1 MPQTTYRSTYYTI
14 SEMKALITDI
24 LICMAGCALIHS
36 CSAIVRMDIR
46 ELREQ
51 NAGVSIFL
59 PSQTKKEDDTY
70 KYISSK
76 PDTDTLT
83 MTGNDG
89 KKYYLMRG
97 TMDSSGTANL
107 SEPLNE
113 VVITARFK
121 NIAERN
127 GSVRMAFNIH
137 VPSTILN
144 PQWQVRLTP
153 KAVMSG
159 DTISLDALLLTGI
172 EYKERQMRGY
182 ELYNRFLAGIITD
195 SSLLIHTALLETF
208 IQRNIPGI
216 AALRNDTALVDTD
229 SIRGLY
235 GISLEEAR
243 EHFMRT
249 LAIQRNNIK
258 KNQIDEKYRR
268 FVKDP
273 VITFGFRLDTL
284 IGNNTEDFSYTY
296 HQTLG
301 TRPGLRQI
309 DVCLTGG
316 IYYQGEMLYSIP
328 PSEPVTFYVSSFAT
342 MTEDIQRYVTKI
354 IERRVE
360 LNTRAAINF
369 KAGRSDID
377 TGYMDNHDEL
387 QYIQSI
393 ISGLISSGEYLADS
407 LIITASCSPEGSFGL
422 NSRLARKRAASIAGF
437 LDGEDFRL
445 IERYIPENWERLYGL
460 IRNDRTINDASGI
473 LEICGEISQDKREH
487 LLSTHPEYSYIKEHL
502 YPVLREVEFRFCLHR
517 KNMVKDTIHTTE
529 PDTVYSAGVQAIK
542 DRDYS
547 KAVRLLGSYRDINSA
562 LAFLAMDYNA
572 SAMNILE
579 YLPVS
584 AKRDYLMAIANSRI
598 GNEKKAVEYF
608 ISAVDQDRSLRFRG
622 NLDPEIS
629 RLIDKY
635 DIATENL

>member
-1 MPQTTYRSTYYTI
+1 MKEKTI
-14 SEMKALITDI
+14 YILCCLTGIT
-24 LICMAGCALIHS
+24 LLSS
-36 CSAIVRMDIR
+36 CSTVVRMNIND
-46 ELREQ
+46 LRKQ
-51 NAGVSIFL
+51 NAGVSLFL
-59 PSQTKKEDDTY
+59 PTQTPRESDTY
-70 KYISSK
+70 KYIVSK

-89 KKYYLMRG
+89 RKYYLMRG
-97 TMDSSGTANL
+97 TMDSTGTANL

-113 VVITARFK
+113 VVITAKFK

-127 GSVRMAFNIH
+127 GSVRMAFDIH
-137 VPSTILN
+137 VPSTMLN

-153 KAVMSG
+153 KAVLYE
-159 DTISLDALLLTGI
+159 DTVSLEVLLLTGKQ
-172 EYKERQMRGY
+172 YKERQMRGY

-195 SSLLIHTALLETF
+195 TSLLMHTGLLETF
-208 IQRNIPGI
+208 IQRNIPRI

-243 EHFMRT
+243 EHFMKT

-258 KNQIDEKYRR
+258 KSQTDEKYRR

-273 VITFGFRLDTL
+273 VITYGFRLDTL
-284 IGNNTEDFSYTY
+284 IGDNTEDFRYTY
-296 HQTLG
+296 HQALG

-316 IYYQGEMLYSIP
+316 IYYQGEKLYSIP

-342 MTEDIQRYVTKI
+342 MTEDIQRYVTKV

-369 KAGRSDID
+369 MAGRSDID
-377 TGYMDNHDEL
+377 TGYMDNHAEL

-393 ISGLISSGEYLADS
+393 ISGLLSSGEYLADS
-407 LIITASCSPEGSFGL
+407 LIITASCSPEGSYKF
-422 NSRLARKRAASIAGF
+422 NSQLARKRAESIAGF
-437 LDGEDFRL
+437 IDGKDFRL
-445 IERYIPENWERLYGL
+445 IERHIPENWERLYDL
-460 IRNDRTINDASGI
+460 IRKDSTVNDLTGI
-473 LEICGEISQDKREH
+473 LDICAETSHDKREH
-487 LLSTHPEYSYIKEHL
+487 LLSAHPEYPYIKEHL
-502 YPVLREVEFRFCLHR
+502 YPVLREVEFQFCLHR
-517 KNMVKDTIHTTE
+517 KDMVKDTIHTTE

-579 YLPVS
+579 DLPVS
-584 AKRDYLMAIANSRI
+584 GKRDYLLAVAHSRN

-608 ISAVDQDRSLRFRG
+608 LSAVNQERSLRFRG

-629 RLIDKY
+629 RLIGKY
-635 DIATENL
+635 DICAENL

>member
-1 MPQTTYRSTYYTI
+1 MKEKTI
-14 SEMKALITDI
+14 YILCCLTGIT
-24 LICMAGCALIHS
+24 LLSS
-36 CSAIVRMDIR
+36 CSTVVRMNIND
-46 ELREQ
+46 LRKQ
-51 NAGVSIFL
+51 NAGVSLFL
-59 PSQTKKEDDTY
+59 PTQTPRESDTY
-70 KYISSK
+70 KYIVSK

-89 KKYYLMRG
+89 RKYYLMRG
-97 TMDSSGTANL
+97 TMDSTGTANL

-113 VVITARFK
+113 VVITAKFK

-127 GSVRMAFNIH
+127 GSVRMAFDIH
-137 VPSTILN
+137 VPSTMLN

-153 KAVMSG
+153 KAVLYE
-159 DTISLDALLLTGI
+159 DTVSLEVLLLTGKQ
-172 EYKERQMRGY
+172 YKERQMRGY

-195 SSLLIHTALLETF
+195 TSLLMHTGLLETF
-208 IQRNIPGI
+208 IQRNIPRI

-243 EHFMRT
+243 EHFMKT

-258 KNQIDEKYRR
+258 KSQTDEKYRR

-273 VITFGFRLDTL
+273 VITYGFRLDTL
-284 IGNNTEDFSYTY
+284 IGDNTEDFRYTY
-296 HQTLG
+296 HQALG

-316 IYYQGEMLYSIP
+316 IYYQGEKLYSIP

-342 MTEDIQRYVTKI
+342 MTEDIQRYVTKV

-369 KAGRSDID
+369 MAGKSDID
-377 TGYMDNHDEL
+377 TGYMDNHAEL
-387 QYIQSI
+387 QYIQST
-393 ISGLISSGEYLADS
+393 ISGLLSSGEYLADS
-407 LIITASCSPEGSFGL
+407 LIITASCSPEGSYRF
-422 NSRLARKRAASIAGF
+422 NSQLARKRAESIAGF
-437 LDGEDFRL
+437 IDGKDFRL
-445 IERYIPENWERLYGL
+445 IERHIPENWERLYDL
-460 IRNDRTINDASGI
+460 IRKDSTVNDLTGI
-473 LEICGEISQDKREH
+473 LDICAETSHDKREH
-487 LLSTHPEYSYIKEHL
+487 LLSAHPEYPYIKEHL
-502 YPVLREVEFRFCLHR
+502 YPVLREVEFQFCLHR
-517 KNMVKDTIHTTE
+517 KDMVKDTIHTTE

-579 YLPVS
+579 DLPVS
-584 AKRDYLMAIANSRI
+584 GKRDYLLAVAHSRN

-608 ISAVDQDRSLRFRG
+608 LSAVNQERSLRFRG

>member
-1 MPQTTYRSTYYTI
+1 MKEKTI
-14 SEMKALITDI
+14 YILCCLTGIT
-24 LICMAGCALIHS
+24 LLSS
-36 CSAIVRMDIR
+36 CSTVVRMNIND
-46 ELREQ
+46 LRKQ
-51 NAGVSIFL
+51 NAGVSLFL
-59 PSQTKKEDDTY
+59 PKQTPRESDTY
-70 KYISSK
+70 KYIVSK

-89 KKYYLMRG
+89 RKYYLMRG
-97 TMDSSGTANL
+97 TMDSTGTANL

-113 VVITARFK
+113 VVITAKFK

-127 GSVRMAFNIH
+127 GSVRMAFDIH
-137 VPSTILN
+137 VPSTMLN

-153 KAVMSG
+153 KAVLYE
-159 DTISLDALLLTGI
+159 DTVSLEVLLLTGKQ
-172 EYKERQMRGY
+172 YKERQMRGY

-195 SSLLIHTALLETF
+195 TSLLMHTGLLETF
-208 IQRNIPGI
+208 IQRNIPRI

-243 EHFMRT
+243 EHFMKT

-258 KNQIDEKYRR
+258 KSQTDEKYRR

-273 VITFGFRLDTL
+273 VITYGFRLDTL
-284 IGNNTEDFSYTY
+284 IGDNTEDFRYTY
-296 HQTLG
+296 HQALG

-316 IYYQGEMLYSIP
+316 IYYQGEKLYSIP

-342 MTEDIQRYVTKI
+342 MTEDIQRYVTKV

-369 KAGRSDID
+369 MAGRSDID
-377 TGYMDNHDEL
+377 TGYMDNHAEL
-387 QYIQSI
+387 QYIQST
-393 ISGLISSGEYLADS
+393 ISGLLSSGEYLADS
-407 LIITASCSPEGSFGL
+407 LIITASCSPEGSYRF
-422 NSRLARKRAASIAGF
+422 NSQLARKRAESIAGF
-437 LDGEDFRL
+437 IDGKDFRL
-445 IERYIPENWERLYGL
+445 IERHIPENWERLYDL
-460 IRNDRTINDASGI
+460 IRKDSTVNDLTGI
-473 LEICGEISQDKREH
+473 LDICAETSHDKREH
-487 LLSTHPEYSYIKEHL
+487 LLSAHPEYPYIKEHL
-502 YPVLREVEFRFCLHR
+502 YPVLREVEFQFCLHR
-517 KNMVKDTIHTTE
+517 KDMVKDTIHTTE

-579 YLPVS
+579 DLPVS
-584 AKRDYLMAIANSRI
+584 GKRDYLLAVAHSRN

-608 ISAVDQDRSLRFRG
+608 LSAVNQERSLRFRG

-629 RLIDKY
+629 RLIGKY
-635 DIATENL
+635 DICAENL

>member
-1 MPQTTYRSTYYTI
+1 MKEKTI
-14 SEMKALITDI
+14 YILCCLTGIT
-24 LICMAGCALIHS
+24 LLSS
-36 CSAIVRMDIR
+36 CSTVVRMNIND
-46 ELREQ
+46 LRKQ
-51 NAGVSIFL
+51 NAGVSLFL
-59 PSQTKKEDDTY
+59 PTQTPRESDTY
-70 KYISSK
+70 KYIVSK

-89 KKYYLMRG
+89 RKYYLMRG
-97 TMDSSGTANL
+97 TMDSTGTANL

-113 VVITARFK
+113 VVITAKFK

-127 GSVRMAFNIH
+127 GSVRMAFDIH
-137 VPSTILN
+137 VPSTMLN

-153 KAVMSG
+153 KAVLSE
-159 DTISLDALLLTGI
+159 DTVSLEVLLLTGKQ
-172 EYKERQMRGY
+172 YKERQMRGY

-195 SSLLIHTALLETF
+195 TSLLMHTGLLETF
-208 IQRNIPGI
+208 IQRNIPRI

-243 EHFMRT
+243 EHFMKT

-258 KNQIDEKYRR
+258 KSQTDEKYRR

-273 VITFGFRLDTL
+273 VITYGFRLDTL
-284 IGNNTEDFSYTY
+284 IGDNTEDFRYTY
-296 HQTLG
+296 HQALG

-316 IYYQGEMLYSIP
+316 IYYQGEKLYSIP

-342 MTEDIQRYVTKI
+342 MTEDIQRYVTKV

-369 KAGRSDID
+369 MAGRSDID
-377 TGYMDNHDEL
+377 TGYMDNHAEL
-387 QYIQSI
+387 QYIQST
-393 ISGLISSGEYLADS
+393 ISGLLSSGEYLADS
-407 LIITASCSPEGSFGL
+407 LIITASCSPEGSYRF
-422 NSRLARKRAASIAGF
+422 NSQLARKRAESIAGF
-437 LDGEDFRL
+437 IDGKDFRL
-445 IERYIPENWERLYGL
+445 IERHIPENWERLYDL
-460 IRNDRTINDASGI
+460 IRKDSTVNDLTGI
-473 LEICGEISQDKREH
+473 LDICAETSHDKREH
-487 LLSTHPEYSYIKEHL
+487 LLSAHPEYPYIKEHL
-502 YPVLREVEFRFCLHR
+502 YPVLREVEFQFCLHR
-517 KNMVKDTIHTTE
+517 KDMVKDTIHTTE

-579 YLPVS
+579 DLPVS
-584 AKRDYLMAIANSRI
+584 GKRDYLLAVAHSRN

-608 ISAVDQDRSLRFRG
+608 LSAVNQERSLRFRG

-629 RLIDKY
+629 RLIGKY
-635 DIATENL
+635 DICAENL

>member
-1 MPQTTYRSTYYTI
+1 MKEKTI
-14 SEMKALITDI
+14 YILCCLTGIT
-24 LICMAGCALIHS
+24 LLSS
-36 CSAIVRMDIR
+36 CSTVVRMNIND
-46 ELREQ
+46 LRKQ
-51 NAGVSIFL
+51 NAGVSLFL
-59 PSQTKKEDDTY
+59 PTQTPRESDTY
-70 KYISSK
+70 KYIVSK

-89 KKYYLMRG
+89 RKYYLMRG
-97 TMDSSGTANL
+97 TMDSTGTANL

-113 VVITARFK
+113 VVITAKFK

-127 GSVRMAFNIH
+127 GSVRMAFDIH
-137 VPSTILN
+137 VPSTMLN

-153 KAVMSG
+153 KAVLYE
-159 DTISLDALLLTGI
+159 DTVSLEVLLLTGKQ
-172 EYKERQMRGY
+172 YKERQMRGY

-195 SSLLIHTALLETF
+195 TSLLMHTGLLETF
-208 IQRNIPGI
+208 IQRNIPRI

-243 EHFMRT
+243 EHFMKT

-258 KNQIDEKYRR
+258 KSQTDEKYRR

-273 VITFGFRLDTL
+273 VITYGFRLDTL
-284 IGNNTEDFSYTY
+284 IGDNTEDFRYTY
-296 HQTLG
+296 HQALG

-316 IYYQGEMLYSIP
+316 IYYQGEKLYSIP

-342 MTEDIQRYVTKI
+342 MTEDIQRYVTKV

-369 KAGRSDID
+369 MAGRSDID
-377 TGYMDNHDEL
+377 TGYMDNHAEL
-387 QYIQSI
+387 QYIQST
-393 ISGLISSGEYLADS
+393 ISGLLSSGEYLADS
-407 LIITASCSPEGSFGL
+407 LIITASCSPEGSYKF
-422 NSRLARKRAASIAGF
+422 NSQLARKRAESIAGF
-437 LDGEDFRL
+437 IDGKDFRL
-445 IERYIPENWERLYGL
+445 IERHIPENWERLYDL
-460 IRNDRTINDASGI
+460 IRKDSTVNDLTGI
-473 LEICGEISQDKREH
+473 LDICAETSHDKREH
-487 LLSTHPEYSYIKEHL
+487 LLSAHPEYPYIKEHL
-502 YPVLREVEFRFCLHR
+502 YPVLREVEFQFCLHR
-517 KNMVKDTIHTTE
+517 KDMVKDTIHTTE

-579 YLPVS
+579 DLPVS
-584 AKRDYLMAIANSRI
+584 GKRDYLLAVAHSRN

-608 ISAVDQDRSLRFRG
+608 LSAVNQERSLRFRG

-629 RLIDKY
+629 RLIGKY
-635 DIATENL
+635 DISAENL

>member
-1 MPQTTYRSTYYTI
+1 MKEKTI
-14 SEMKALITDI
+14 YILCCLTGIT
-24 LICMAGCALIHS
+24 LLSS
-36 CSAIVRMDIR
+36 CSTVVRMNIND
-46 ELREQ
+46 LRKQ
-51 NAGVSIFL
+51 NAGVSLFL
-59 PSQTKKEDDTY
+59 PTQTPRESDTY
-70 KYISSK
+70 KYIVSK

-89 KKYYLMRG
+89 RKYYLMRG
-97 TMDSSGTANL
+97 TMDSTGTANL

-113 VVITARFK
+113 VVITAKFK

-127 GSVRMAFNIH
+127 GSVRMAFDIH
-137 VPSTILN
+137 VPSTMLN

-153 KAVMSG
+153 KAVLYE
-159 DTISLDALLLTGI
+159 DTVSLEVLLLTGKQ
-172 EYKERQMRGY
+172 YKERQMRGY

-195 SSLLIHTALLETF
+195 TSLLMHTGLLETF
-208 IQRNIPGI
+208 IQRNIPRI

-243 EHFMRT
+243 EHFMKT

-258 KNQIDEKYRR
+258 KSQTDEKYRR

-273 VITFGFRLDTL
+273 VITYGFRLDTL
-284 IGNNTEDFSYTY
+284 IGDNTEDFRYTY
-296 HQTLG
+296 HQALG

-316 IYYQGEMLYSIP
+316 IYYQGEKLYSIP

-342 MTEDIQRYVTKI
+342 MTEDIQRYVTKV

-369 KAGRSDID
+369 MAGRSDID
-377 TGYMDNHDEL
+377 TGYMDNHAEL
-387 QYIQSI
+387 QYIQST
-393 ISGLISSGEYLADS
+393 ISGLLSSGEYLADS
-407 LIITASCSPEGSFGL
+407 LIITASCSPEGSYKF
-422 NSRLARKRAASIAGF
+422 NSQLARKRAESIAGF
-437 LDGEDFRL
+437 IDGKDFRL
-445 IERYIPENWERLYGL
+445 IERHIPENWERLYDL
-460 IRNDRTINDASGI
+460 IRKDSTINDLTGI
-473 LEICGEISQDKREH
+473 LDICAETSHDKREH
-487 LLSTHPEYSYIKEHL
+487 LLSAHPEYPYIKEHL
-502 YPVLREVEFRFCLHR
+502 YPVLREVEFQFCLHR
-517 KNMVKDTIHTTE
+517 KDMVKDTIHTTE

-579 YLPVS
+579 DLPVS

-598 GNEKKAVEYF
+598 GNEKKAAEYF

>member
-1 MPQTTYRSTYYTI
+1 MKEKTI
-14 SEMKALITDI
+14 YILCCLTGIT
-24 LICMAGCALIHS
+24 LLSS
-36 CSAIVRMDIR
+36 CSTVVRMNIND
-46 ELREQ
+46 LRKQ
-51 NAGVSIFL
+51 NAGVSLFL
-59 PSQTKKEDDTY
+59 PTQTPRESDTY
-70 KYISSK
+70 KYIVSK

-89 KKYYLMRG
+89 RKYYLMRG
-97 TMDSSGTANL
+97 TMDSTGTANL

-113 VVITARFK
+113 VVITAKFK

-127 GSVRMAFNIH
+127 GSVRMAFDIH
-137 VPSTILN
+137 VPSTMLN

-153 KAVMSG
+153 KAVLSE
-159 DTISLDALLLTGI
+159 DTVSLEVLLLTGKQ
-172 EYKERQMRGY
+172 YKERQMRGY

-195 SSLLIHTALLETF
+195 TSLLMHTGLLETF
-208 IQRNIPGI
+208 IQRNIPRI

-243 EHFMRT
+243 EHFMKT

-258 KNQIDEKYRR
+258 KSQTDEKYRR

-273 VITFGFRLDTL
+273 VITYGFRLDTL
-284 IGNNTEDFSYTY
+284 IGDNTEDFRYTY
-296 HQTLG
+296 HQALG

-316 IYYQGEMLYSIP
+316 IYYQGEKLYSIP

-342 MTEDIQRYVTKI
+342 MTEDIQRYVTKV

-369 KAGRSDID
+369 MAGRSDID
-377 TGYMDNHDEL
+377 TGYLDNHAEL
-387 QYIQSI
+387 QYIQST
-393 ISGLISSGEYLADS
+393 ISGLLSSGEYLADS
-407 LIITASCSPEGSFGL
+407 LIITASCSPEGSYRF
-422 NSRLARKRAASIAGF
+422 NSQLARKRAESIAGF
-437 LDGEDFRL
+437 IDGKDFRL
-445 IERYIPENWERLYGL
+445 IERHIPENWERLYDL
-460 IRNDRTINDASGI
+460 IRKDSTVNDLTGI
-473 LEICGEISQDKREH
+473 LDICAETSHDKREH
-487 LLSTHPEYSYIKEHL
+487 LLSAHPEYPYIKEHL
-502 YPVLREVEFRFCLHR
+502 YPVLREVEFQFCLHR
-517 KNMVKDTIHTTE
+517 KDMVKDTIHTTE

-579 YLPVS
+579 DLPVS
-584 AKRDYLMAIANSRI
+584 GKRDYLLAVAHSRN

-608 ISAVDQDRSLRFRG
+608 LSAVNQERSLRFRG

-629 RLIDKY
+629 RLIGKY
-635 DIATENL
+635 DISAENL

>member
-1 MPQTTYRSTYYTI
+1 MKEKTI
-14 SEMKALITDI
+14 YILCCLTGIT
-24 LICMAGCALIHS
+24 LLSS
-36 CSAIVRMDIR
+36 CSTVVRMNIND
-46 ELREQ
+46 LRKQ
-51 NAGVSIFL
+51 NAGVSLFL
-59 PSQTKKEDDTY
+59 PTQTPRESDTY
-70 KYISSK
+70 KYIVSK

-89 KKYYLMRG
+89 RKYYLMRG
-97 TMDSSGTANL
+97 TMDSTGTANL

-113 VVITARFK
+113 VVITAKFK

-127 GSVRMAFNIH
+127 GSVRMAFDIH
-137 VPSTILN
+137 VPSTMLN

-153 KAVMSG
+153 KAVLYE
-159 DTISLDALLLTGI
+159 DTVSLEVLLLTGKQ
-172 EYKERQMRGY
+172 YKERQMRGY

-195 SSLLIHTALLETF
+195 TSLLMHTGLLETF
-208 IQRNIPGI
+208 IQRNIPRI

-243 EHFMRT
+243 EHFMKT

-258 KNQIDEKYRR
+258 KSQTDEKYRR

-273 VITFGFRLDTL
+273 VITYGFRLDTL
-284 IGNNTEDFSYTY
+284 IGDNTEDFRYTY
-296 HQTLG
+296 HQALG

-316 IYYQGEMLYSIP
+316 IYYQGEKLYSIP

-342 MTEDIQRYVTKI
+342 MTEDIQRYVTKV

-369 KAGRSDID
+369 MAGRSDID
-377 TGYMDNHDEL
+377 TGYMDNHAEL
-387 QYIQSI
+387 QYIQST
-393 ISGLISSGEYLADS
+393 ISGLLSSGEYLADS
-407 LIITASCSPEGSFGL
+407 LIITASCSPEGSYRF
-422 NSRLARKRAASIAGF
+422 NSQLARKRAESIAGF
-437 LDGEDFRL
+437 IDGKDFRL
-445 IERYIPENWERLYGL
+445 IERHIPENWERLYDL
-460 IRNDRTINDASGI
+460 IRKDSTVNDLTGI
-473 LEICGEISQDKREH
+473 LDICAETSHDKREH
-487 LLSTHPEYSYIKEHL
+487 LLSAHPEYPYIKEHL
-502 YPVLREVEFRFCLHR
+502 YPVLREVEFQFCLHR
-517 KNMVKDTIHTTE
+517 KDMVKDTIHTT
-529 PDTVYSAGVQAIK
+529 
-542 DRDYS
+542 DYS

-579 YLPVS
+579 DLPVS
-584 AKRDYLMAIANSRI
+584 GKRDYLLAVAHSRN

-608 ISAVDQDRSLRFRG
+608 LSAVNQERSLRFRG

-629 RLIDKY
+629 RLIGKY
-635 DIATENL
+635 DICAENL

>member
-1 MPQTTYRSTYYTI
+1 MKEKTI
-14 SEMKALITDI
+14 YILCCLTGIT
-24 LICMAGCALIHS
+24 LLSS
-36 CSAIVRMDIR
+36 CSTVVRMNIND
-46 ELREQ
+46 LRKQ
-51 NAGVSIFL
+51 NAGVSLFL
-59 PSQTKKEDDTY
+59 PTQTPRESDTY
-70 KYISSK
+70 KYIVSK

-89 KKYYLMRG
+89 RKYYLMRG
-97 TMDSSGTANL
+97 TMDSTGTANL

-113 VVITARFK
+113 VVITAKFK

-127 GSVRMAFNIH
+127 GSVRMAFDIH
-137 VPSTILN
+137 VPSTMLN

-153 KAVMSG
+153 KAVLYE
-159 DTISLDALLLTGI
+159 DTVSLEVLLLTGKQ
-172 EYKERQMRGY
+172 YKERQMRGY

-195 SSLLIHTALLETF
+195 TSLLMHTGLLETF
-208 IQRNIPGI
+208 IQRNIPRI

-243 EHFMRT
+243 EHFMKT

-258 KNQIDEKYRR
+258 KSQTDEKYRR

-273 VITFGFRLDTL
+273 VITYGFRLDTL
-284 IGNNTEDFSYTY
+284 IGDNTEDFRYTY
-296 HQTLG
+296 HQALG

-316 IYYQGEMLYSIP
+316 IYYQGEKLYSIP

-342 MTEDIQRYVTKI
+342 MTEDIQRYVTKV

-369 KAGRSDID
+369 MAGRSDID
-377 TGYMDNHDEL
+377 TGYMDNHAEL
-387 QYIQSI
+387 QYIQST
-393 ISGLISSGEYLADS
+393 ISGLLSSGEYLADS
-407 LIITASCSPEGSFGL
+407 LIITASCSPEGSYRF
-422 NSRLARKRAASIAGF
+422 NSQLARKRAESIAGF
-437 LDGEDFRL
+437 IDGKDFRL
-445 IERYIPENWERLYGL
+445 IERHIPENWERLYDL
-460 IRNDRTINDASGI
+460 IRKDSTVNDLTGI
-473 LEICGEISQDKREH
+473 LDICAETSHDKREH
-487 LLSTHPEYSYIKEHL
+487 LLSAHPEYPYIKEHL
-502 YPVLREVEFRFCLHR
+502 YPVLREVEFQFCLHR
-517 KNMVKDTIHTTE
+517 KDMVKDTIHTTE

-562 LAFLAMDYNA
+562 LAFLAIDYNA

-579 YLPVS
+579 DLPVS
-584 AKRDYLMAIANSRI
+584 GKRDYLLAVAHSRN

-608 ISAVDQDRSLRFRG
+608 LSAVNQERSLRFRG

-629 RLIDKY
+629 RLIGKY
-635 DIATENL
+635 DICAENL

>member
-1 MPQTTYRSTYYTI
+1 MREKTVYI
-14 SEMKALITDI
+14 LCCLACIT
-24 LICMAGCALIHS
+24 LLGS
-36 CSAIVRMDIR
+36 CSAVVRMNIK
-46 ELREQ
+46 ELRKQ
-51 NAGVSIFL
+51 NTGVSLFL
-59 PSQTKKEDDTY
+59 PTQTQRESDTY
-70 KYISSK
+70 KYIVSK

-89 KKYYLMRG
+89 RKYYLMRG
-97 TMDSSGTANL
+97 TMDSTGTANL

-127 GSVRMAFNIH
+127 GSVRMAFNIN
-137 VPSTILN
+137 VPSTMLN

-159 DTISLDALLLTGI
+159 DTVSLEALLLTGI

-195 SSLLIHTALLETF
+195 SSLLIHSDLLEIF
-208 IQRNIPGI
+208 IQRNIPQI
-216 AALRNDTALVDTD
+216 AGLRNDTAFVDPD
-229 SIRGLY
+229 NIRGMY
-235 GISLEEAR
+235 GISPAEAR
-243 EHFMRT
+243 EHFMKT
-249 LAIQRNNIK
+249 LAIQRNNLK
-258 KNQIDEKYRR
+258 KKQLGQKYRQY
-268 FVKDP
+268 VKDP
-273 VITFGFRLDTL
+273 LITYGFRLDTL
-284 IGNNTEDFSYTY
+284 IIENDVDFAYNY
-296 HQTLG
+296 RQTME

-309 DVCLTGG
+309 DILMTGG
-316 IYYQGEMLYSIP
+316 IFYQGERLYDIP

-342 MTEDIQRYVTKI
+342 MTEDIQRYVTKV

-393 ISGLISSGEYLADS
+393 ISDLLSSGEYLADS

-437 LDGEDFRL
+437 LNGEDFTL

-460 IRNDRTINDASGI
+460 LRADCLIDDLSGI
-473 LEICGEISQDKREH
+473 IQLCGENSPDRREY

-502 YPVLREVEFRFCLHR
+502 YPVLREVEFQFCLHR
-517 KNMVKDTIHTTE
+517 KNMVKDTVHTTE
-529 PDTVYSAGVQAIK
+529 IDTVYSAGVQAIR

-579 YLPVS
+579 ELPVS
-584 AKRDYLMAIANSRI
+584 GKRDYLLAVVHSRN

-608 ISAVDQDRSLRFRG
+608 LSAVNQERSLRFRG

-635 DIATENL
+635 KIQAENL

>member
-1 MPQTTYRSTYYTI
+1 MKEKTI
-14 SEMKALITDI
+14 YILCCLTGIT
-24 LICMAGCALIHS
+24 LLSS
-36 CSAIVRMDIR
+36 CSTVVRMNIND
-46 ELREQ
+46 LRKQ
-51 NAGVSIFL
+51 NAGVSLFL
-59 PSQTKKEDDTY
+59 PTQTPRESDTY
-70 KYISSK
+70 KYIVSK

-89 KKYYLMRG
+89 RKYYLMRG
-97 TMDSSGTANL
+97 TMDSTGTANL

-113 VVITARFK
+113 VVITAKFK

-127 GSVRMAFNIH
+127 GSVRMAFDIH
-137 VPSTILN
+137 VPSTMLN

-153 KAVMSG
+153 KAVLYE
-159 DTISLDALLLTGI
+159 DTVSLEVLLLTGKQ
-172 EYKERQMRGY
+172 YKERQMRGH

-195 SSLLIHTALLETF
+195 TSLLMHTGLLETF
-208 IQRNIPGI
+208 IQRNIPRI

-243 EHFMRT
+243 EHFMKT

-258 KNQIDEKYRR
+258 KSQTDEKYRR

-273 VITFGFRLDTL
+273 VITYGFRLDTL
-284 IGNNTEDFSYTY
+284 IGDNTEDFRYTY
-296 HQTLG
+296 HQALG

-316 IYYQGEMLYSIP
+316 IYYQGEKLYSIP

-342 MTEDIQRYVTKI
+342 MTEDIQRYVTKV

-369 KAGRSDID
+369 MAGKSDID
-377 TGYMDNHDEL
+377 TGYMDNHAEL

-393 ISGLISSGEYLADS
+393 ISGLLSSGEYLADS
-407 LIITASCSPEGSFGL
+407 LIITASCSPEGSYRF
-422 NSRLARKRAASIAGF
+422 NSQLARKRAESIAGF
-437 LDGEDFRL
+437 IDGKDFRL
-445 IERYIPENWERLYGL
+445 IERHIPENWERLYDL
-460 IRNDRTINDASGI
+460 IRKDSTVNDLTGI
-473 LEICGEISQDKREH
+473 LDICAETSHDKREH
-487 LLSTHPEYSYIKEHL
+487 LLSAHPEYPYIKEHL
-502 YPVLREVEFRFCLHR
+502 YPVLREVEFQFCLHR
-517 KNMVKDTIHTTE
+517 KDMVKDTIHTTE

-579 YLPVS
+579 DLPVS
-584 AKRDYLMAIANSRI
+584 GKRDYLLAVAHSRN

-608 ISAVDQDRSLRFRG
+608 LSAVNQERSLRFRG

-629 RLIDKY
+629 RLIGKY
-635 DIATENL
+635 DICAENL

>member
-1 MPQTTYRSTYYTI
+1 MKEKTI
-14 SEMKALITDI
+14 YILCCLTGIT
-24 LICMAGCALIHS
+24 LLSS
-36 CSAIVRMDIR
+36 CSTVVRMNIND
-46 ELREQ
+46 LRKQ
-51 NAGVSIFL
+51 NAGVSLFL
-59 PSQTKKEDDTY
+59 PTQTPRESDTY
-70 KYISSK
+70 KYIVSK

-89 KKYYLMRG
+89 RKYYLMRG
-97 TMDSSGTANL
+97 TMDSTGTANL

-113 VVITARFK
+113 VVITAKFK

-127 GSVRMAFNIH
+127 GSVRMAFDIH
-137 VPSTILN
+137 VPSTMLN

-153 KAVMSG
+153 KAVLYE
-159 DTISLDALLLTGI
+159 DTVSLEVLLLTGKQ
-172 EYKERQMRGY
+172 YKERQMRGY

-195 SSLLIHTALLETF
+195 TSLLMHTGLLETF
-208 IQRNIPGI
+208 IQRNIPRI

-243 EHFMRT
+243 EHFMKT

-258 KNQIDEKYRR
+258 KSQTDEKYRR

-273 VITFGFRLDTL
+273 VITYGFRLDTL
-284 IGNNTEDFSYTY
+284 IGDNTEDFRYTY
-296 HQTLG
+296 HQALG

-316 IYYQGEMLYSIP
+316 IYYQGEKLYSIP

-342 MTEDIQRYVTKI
+342 MTEDIQRYVTKV

-369 KAGRSDID
+369 MAGKSDID
-377 TGYMDNHDEL
+377 TGYMDNHAEL
-387 QYIQSI
+387 QYIQST
-393 ISGLISSGEYLADS
+393 ISGLLSSGEYLADS
-407 LIITASCSPEGSFGL
+407 LIITASCSPEGSYRF
-422 NSRLARKRAASIAGF
+422 NSQLARKRAESIAGF
-437 LDGEDFRL
+437 IDGKDFRL
-445 IERYIPENWERLYGL
+445 IERHIPENWERLYDL
-460 IRNDRTINDASGI
+460 IRKDSTVNDLTGI
-473 LEICGEISQDKREH
+473 LDICAETSHDKREH
-487 LLSTHPEYSYIKEHL
+487 LLSAHPEYPYIKEHL
-502 YPVLREVEFRFCLHR
+502 YPVLREVEFQFCLHR
-517 KNMVKDTIHTTE
+517 KDMVKDTIHTTE

-579 YLPVS
+579 ALPVS
-584 AKRDYLMAIANSRI
+584 GKRDYLLAVAHSRN

-608 ISAVDQDRSLRFRG
+608 LSAVNQERSLRFRG

-629 RLIDKY
+629 RLIGKY
-635 DIATENL
+635 DICAENL

>member
-1 MPQTTYRSTYYTI
+1 MKEKTI
-14 SEMKALITDI
+14 YILCCLTGIT
-24 LICMAGCALIHS
+24 LLSS
-36 CSAIVRMDIR
+36 CSTVVRMNIND
-46 ELREQ
+46 LRKQ
-51 NAGVSIFL
+51 NAGVSLFL
-59 PSQTKKEDDTY
+59 PTQTPRESDTY
-70 KYISSK
+70 KYIVSK

-89 KKYYLMRG
+89 RKYYLMRG
-97 TMDSSGTANL
+97 TMDSTGTANL

-113 VVITARFK
+113 VVITAKFK

-127 GSVRMAFNIH
+127 GSVRMAFDIH
-137 VPSTILN
+137 VPSTMLN

-153 KAVMSG
+153 KAVLSE
-159 DTISLDALLLTGI
+159 DTVSLEVLLLTGKQ
-172 EYKERQMRGY
+172 YKERQMRGY

-195 SSLLIHTALLETF
+195 TSLLMHTGLLETF
-208 IQRNIPGI
+208 IQRNIPRI

-243 EHFMRT
+243 EHFMKT

-258 KNQIDEKYRR
+258 KSQTDEKYRR

-273 VITFGFRLDTL
+273 VITYGFRLDTL
-284 IGNNTEDFSYTY
+284 IGDNTEDFRYTY
-296 HQTLG
+296 HQALG

-316 IYYQGEMLYSIP
+316 IYYQGEKLYSIP

-342 MTEDIQRYVTKI
+342 MTEDIQRYVTKV

-369 KAGRSDID
+369 MAGRSDID
-377 TGYMDNHDEL
+377 TGYMDNHAEL
-387 QYIQSI
+387 QYIQST
-393 ISGLISSGEYLADS
+393 ISGLLSSGEYLADS
-407 LIITASCSPEGSFGL
+407 LIITASCSPEGSYKF
-422 NSRLARKRAASIAGF
+422 NSQLARKRAESIAGF
-437 LDGEDFRL
+437 IDGKDFRL
-445 IERYIPENWERLYGL
+445 IERHIPENWERLYDL
-460 IRNDRTINDASGI
+460 IRKDSTVNDLTGI
-473 LEICGEISQDKREH
+473 LDICAETSHDKREH
-487 LLSTHPEYSYIKEHL
+487 LLSAHPEYPYIKEHL
-502 YPVLREVEFRFCLHR
+502 YPVLREVEFQFCLHR
-517 KNMVKDTIHTTE
+517 KDMVKDTIHTTE

-579 YLPVS
+579 DLPVS
-584 AKRDYLMAIANSRI
+584 GKRDYLLAVAHSRN

-608 ISAVDQDRSLRFRG
+608 LSAVNQERSLRFRG

-629 RLIDKY
+629 RLIGKY
-635 DIATENL
+635 DICAENL

>member
-1 MPQTTYRSTYYTI
+1 MKEKTI
-14 SEMKALITDI
+14 YILCCLTGIT
-24 LICMAGCALIHS
+24 LLSS
-36 CSAIVRMDIR
+36 CSTVVRMNIND
-46 ELREQ
+46 LRKQ
-51 NAGVSIFL
+51 NAGVSLFL
-59 PSQTKKEDDTY
+59 PTQTPRESDTY
-70 KYISSK
+70 KYIVSK

-89 KKYYLMRG
+89 RKYYLMRG
-97 TMDSSGTANL
+97 TMDSTGTANL

-113 VVITARFK
+113 VVITAKFK

-127 GSVRMAFNIH
+127 GSVRMAFDIH
-137 VPSTILN
+137 VPSTMLN

-153 KAVMSG
+153 KAVLSK
-159 DTISLDALLLTGI
+159 DTVSLEVLLLTGKQ
-172 EYKERQMRGY
+172 YKERQMRGY

-195 SSLLIHTALLETF
+195 TSLLRHTGLLETF
-208 IQRNIPGI
+208 IQRNIPRI

-243 EHFMRT
+243 EHFMKT

-258 KNQIDEKYRR
+258 KSQTDEKYRR

-273 VITFGFRLDTL
+273 VITYGFRLDTL
-284 IGNNTEDFSYTY
+284 IGDNTEDFRYTY
-296 HQTLG
+296 HQALG

-316 IYYQGEMLYSIP
+316 IYYQGEKLYSIP

-342 MTEDIQRYVTKI
+342 MTEDIQRYVTKV

-369 KAGRSDID
+369 MAGRSDID
-377 TGYMDNHDEL
+377 TGYMDNHAEL
-387 QYIQSI
+387 QYIQST
-393 ISGLISSGEYLADS
+393 ISGLLSSGEYLADS
-407 LIITASCSPEGSFGL
+407 LIITASCSPEGSYRF
-422 NSRLARKRAASIAGF
+422 NSQLARKRAESIAGF
-437 LDGEDFRL
+437 IDGKDFRL
-445 IERYIPENWERLYGL
+445 IERHIPENWERLYDL
-460 IRNDRTINDASGI
+460 IRKDSTVNDLNGI
-473 LEICGEISQDKREH
+473 LDICAETSHDKREH
-487 LLSTHPEYSYIKEHL
+487 LLSAHPEYPYIKEHL
-502 YPVLREVEFRFCLHR
+502 YPVLREVEFQFCLHR
-517 KNMVKDTIHTTE
+517 KDMVKDTIHTTE

-579 YLPVS
+579 DLPVS
-584 AKRDYLMAIANSRI
+584 GKRDYLLAVAHSRN

-608 ISAVDQDRSLRFRG
+608 LSAVNQERSLRFRG

-629 RLIDKY
+629 RLIGKY
-635 DIATENL
+635 DICAENL

>member
-1 MPQTTYRSTYYTI
+1 MKEKTI
-14 SEMKALITDI
+14 YILCCLTGIT
-24 LICMAGCALIHS
+24 LLSS
-36 CSAIVRMDIR
+36 CSTVVRMNIND
-46 ELREQ
+46 LRKQ
-51 NAGVSIFL
+51 NAGVSLFL
-59 PSQTKKEDDTY
+59 PTQTPRESDTY
-70 KYISSK
+70 KYIVSK

-89 KKYYLMRG
+89 RKYYLMRG
-97 TMDSSGTANL
+97 TMDSTGTANL

-113 VVITARFK
+113 VVITAKFK

-127 GSVRMAFNIH
+127 GSVRMAFDIH
-137 VPSTILN
+137 VPSTMLN

-153 KAVMSG
+153 KAVLYE
-159 DTISLDALLLTGI
+159 DTVSLEVLLLTGKQ
-172 EYKERQMRGY
+172 YKERQMRGY

-195 SSLLIHTALLETF
+195 TSLLMHTGLLETF
-208 IQRNIPGI
+208 IQRNIPRI

-243 EHFMRT
+243 EHFMKT

-258 KNQIDEKYRR
+258 KSQTDEKYRR

-273 VITFGFRLDTL
+273 VITYGFRLDTL
-284 IGNNTEDFSYTY
+284 IGDNTEDFRYTY
-296 HQTLG
+296 HQALG

-316 IYYQGEMLYSIP
+316 IYYQGEKLYSIP

-342 MTEDIQRYVTKI
+342 MTEDIQRYVTKV

-369 KAGRSDID
+369 MAGRSDID
-377 TGYMDNHDEL
+377 TGYMDNHAEL

-393 ISGLISSGEYLADS
+393 ISGLLSSGEYLADS
-407 LIITASCSPEGSFGL
+407 LIITASCSPEGSYRF
-422 NSRLARKRAASIAGF
+422 NSQLARKRAESIAGF
-437 LDGEDFRL
+437 IDGKDFRL
-445 IERYIPENWERLYGL
+445 IERHIPENWERLYDL
-460 IRNDRTINDASGI
+460 IRKDSTVNDLTGI
-473 LEICGEISQDKREH
+473 LDICAETSHDKREH
-487 LLSTHPEYSYIKEHL
+487 LLSAHPEYPYIKEHL
-502 YPVLREVEFRFCLHR
+502 YPVLREVEFQFCLHR
-517 KNMVKDTIHTTE
+517 KDMVKDTIHTTE

-579 YLPVS
+579 DLPVS
-584 AKRDYLMAIANSRI
+584 GKRDYLLAVAHSRN

-608 ISAVDQDRSLRFRG
+608 LSAVNQERSLRFRG

-629 RLIDKY
+629 RLIGKY
-635 DIATENL
+635 DICADNL

>member
-1 MPQTTYRSTYYTI
+1 MKEKTI
-14 SEMKALITDI
+14 YILCCLTGIT
-24 LICMAGCALIHS
+24 LLSS
-36 CSAIVRMDIR
+36 CSTVVRMNIND
-46 ELREQ
+46 LRKQ
-51 NAGVSIFL
+51 NAGVSLFL
-59 PSQTKKEDDTY
+59 PTQTPRESDTY
-70 KYISSK
+70 KYIVSK

-89 KKYYLMRG
+89 RKYYLMRG
-97 TMDSSGTANL
+97 TMDSTGTANL

-113 VVITARFK
+113 VVITAKFK

-127 GSVRMAFNIH
+127 GSVRMAFDIH
-137 VPSTILN
+137 VPSTMLN

-153 KAVMSG
+153 KAVLYE
-159 DTISLDALLLTGI
+159 DTVSLEVLLLTGKQ
-172 EYKERQMRGY
+172 YKERQMRGY

-195 SSLLIHTALLETF
+195 TSLLMHTGLLETF
-208 IQRNIPGI
+208 IQRNIPRI

-243 EHFMRT
+243 EHFMKT

-258 KNQIDEKYRR
+258 KSQTDEKYRR

-273 VITFGFRLDTL
+273 VITYGFRLDTL
-284 IGNNTEDFSYTY
+284 IGDNTEDFRYTY
-296 HQTLG
+296 HQALG

-316 IYYQGEMLYSIP
+316 IYYQGEKLYSIP

-342 MTEDIQRYVTKI
+342 MTEDIQRYVTKV

-369 KAGRSDID
+369 MAGKSDID
-377 TGYMDNHDEL
+377 TGYMDNHAEL

-393 ISGLISSGEYLADS
+393 ISGLLSSGEYLADS
-407 LIITASCSPEGSFGL
+407 LIITASCSPEGSYRF
-422 NSRLARKRAASIAGF
+422 NSQLARKRAESIAGF
-437 LDGEDFRL
+437 IDGKDFRL
-445 IERYIPENWERLYGL
+445 IERHIPENWERLYDL
-460 IRNDRTINDASGI
+460 IRKDSTVNDLTGI
-473 LEICGEISQDKREH
+473 LDICAETSHDKREH
-487 LLSTHPEYSYIKEHL
+487 LLSAHPEYPYIKEHL
-502 YPVLREVEFRFCLHR
+502 YPVLREVEFQFCLHR
-517 KNMVKDTIHTTE
+517 KDMVKDTIHTTE

-579 YLPVS
+579 DLPVS
-584 AKRDYLMAIANSRI
+584 GKRDYLLAVAHSRN

-608 ISAVDQDRSLRFRG
+608 LSAVNQERSLRFRG

-629 RLIDKY
+629 RLIGKY
-635 DIATENL
+635 DICAENL

>member
-1 MPQTTYRSTYYTI
+1 MKEKTI
-14 SEMKALITDI
+14 YILCCLTGIT
-24 LICMAGCALIHS
+24 LLSS
-36 CSAIVRMDIR
+36 CSTVVRMNIND
-46 ELREQ
+46 LRKQ
-51 NAGVSIFL
+51 NAGVSLFL
-59 PSQTKKEDDTY
+59 PTQTPRESDTY
-70 KYISSK
+70 KYIVSK

-89 KKYYLMRG
+89 RKYYLMRG
-97 TMDSSGTANL
+97 TMDSTGTANL

-113 VVITARFK
+113 VVITAKFK

-127 GSVRMAFNIH
+127 GSVRMAFDIH
-137 VPSTILN
+137 VPSTMLN

-153 KAVMSG
+153 KAVLYE
-159 DTISLDALLLTGI
+159 DTVSLEVLLLTGKQ
-172 EYKERQMRGY
+172 YKERQMRGY

-195 SSLLIHTALLETF
+195 TSLLMHTGLLETF
-208 IQRNIPGI
+208 IQRNIPRI

-243 EHFMRT
+243 EHFMKT

-258 KNQIDEKYRR
+258 KSQTDEKYRR

-273 VITFGFRLDTL
+273 VITYGFRLDTL
-284 IGNNTEDFSYTY
+284 IGDNTEDFRYTY
-296 HQTLG
+296 HQALG
-301 TRPGLRQI
+301 TRPSLRQI

-316 IYYQGEMLYSIP
+316 IYYQGEKLYSIP

-342 MTEDIQRYVTKI
+342 MTEDIQRYVTKV

-369 KAGRSDID
+369 MAGRSDID
-377 TGYMDNHDEL
+377 TGYMDNHAEL
-387 QYIQSI
+387 QYIQST
-393 ISGLISSGEYLADS
+393 ISDLLSSGEYLADS
-407 LIITASCSPEGSFGL
+407 LIITASCSPEGSYRF
-422 NSRLARKRAASIAGF
+422 NSQLARKRAESIAGF
-437 LDGEDFRL
+437 IDGKDFRL
-445 IERYIPENWERLYGL
+445 IERHIPENWERLYDL
-460 IRNDRTINDASGI
+460 IRKDSTVNDLTGI
-473 LEICGEISQDKREH
+473 LDICAETSHDKREH
-487 LLSTHPEYSYIKEHL
+487 LLSAHPEYPYIKEHL

-542 DRDYS
+542 DRDYG

-579 YLPVS
+579 DLPVS
-584 AKRDYLMAIANSRI
+584 GKRDYLLAVAHSRN

-608 ISAVDQDRSLRFRG
+608 LSAVNQERSLRFRG

-629 RLIDKY
+629 RLIGKY
-635 DIATENL
+635 DICAENL

>member
-1 MPQTTYRSTYYTI
+1 MKEKTI
-14 SEMKALITDI
+14 YILCCLTGIT
-24 LICMAGCALIHS
+24 LLSS
-36 CSAIVRMDIR
+36 CSTVVRMNIND
-46 ELREQ
+46 LRKQ
-51 NAGVSIFL
+51 NAGVSLFL
-59 PSQTKKEDDTY
+59 PTQTPRESDTY
-70 KYISSK
+70 KYIVSK

-83 MTGNDG
+83 LTGNDG
-89 KKYYLMRG
+89 RKYYLMRG
-97 TMDSSGTANL
+97 TMDSTGTANL

-113 VVITARFK
+113 VVITAKFK

-127 GSVRMAFNIH
+127 GSVRMAFDIH
-137 VPSTILN
+137 VPSTMLN

-153 KAVMSG
+153 KAVLYE
-159 DTISLDALLLTGI
+159 DTVSLEVLLLTGKQ
-172 EYKERQMRGY
+172 YKERQMRGY

-195 SSLLIHTALLETF
+195 TSLLMHTGLLETF
-208 IQRNIPGI
+208 IQRNIPRI

-243 EHFMRT
+243 EHFMKT

-258 KNQIDEKYRR
+258 KSQTDEKYRR

-273 VITFGFRLDTL
+273 VITYGFRLDTL
-284 IGNNTEDFSYTY
+284 IGDNTEDFRYTY
-296 HQTLG
+296 HQALG

-316 IYYQGEMLYSIP
+316 IYYQGEKLYSIP

-342 MTEDIQRYVTKI
+342 MTEDIQRYVTKV

-369 KAGRSDID
+369 MAGRSDID
-377 TGYMDNHDEL
+377 TGYMDNHAEL
-387 QYIQSI
+387 QYIQST
-393 ISGLISSGEYLADS
+393 ISGLLSSGEYLADS
-407 LIITASCSPEGSFGL
+407 LIITASCSPEGSYKF
-422 NSRLARKRAASIAGF
+422 NSQLARKRAESIAGF
-437 LDGEDFRL
+437 IDGKDFRL
-445 IERYIPENWERLYGL
+445 IERHIPENWERLYDL
-460 IRNDRTINDASGI
+460 IRKDSTVNDLTGI
-473 LEICGEISQDKREH
+473 LDICAETSHDKREH
-487 LLSTHPEYSYIKEHL
+487 LLSAHPEYPYIKEHL
-502 YPVLREVEFRFCLHR
+502 YPVLREVEFQFCLHR
-517 KNMVKDTIHTTE
+517 KDMVKDTIHTTE

-579 YLPVS
+579 DLPVS
-584 AKRDYLMAIANSRI
+584 GKRDYLLAVAHSRN

-608 ISAVDQDRSLRFRG
+608 LSAVNQERSLRFRG

-629 RLIDKY
+629 RLIGKY
-635 DIATENL
+635 DICAENL

>member
-1 MPQTTYRSTYYTI
+1 MKEKTI
-14 SEMKALITDI
+14 YILCCLTGIT
-24 LICMAGCALIHS
+24 LLSS
-36 CSAIVRMDIR
+36 CSTVVRMNIND
-46 ELREQ
+46 LRKQ
-51 NAGVSIFL
+51 NAGVSLFL
-59 PSQTKKEDDTY
+59 PTQTPRESDTY
-70 KYISSK
+70 KYIVSK

-89 KKYYLMRG
+89 RKYYLMRG
-97 TMDSSGTANL
+97 TMDSTGTANL

-113 VVITARFK
+113 VVITAKFK

-127 GSVRMAFNIH
+127 GSVRMAFDIH
-137 VPSTILN
+137 VPSTMLN

-153 KAVMSG
+153 KAVLYE
-159 DTISLDALLLTGI
+159 DTVSLEVLLLTGKQ
-172 EYKERQMRGY
+172 YKERQMRGY

-195 SSLLIHTALLETF
+195 TSLLMHTGLLETF
-208 IQRNIPGI
+208 IQRNIPRI

-243 EHFMRT
+243 EHFRKT

-258 KNQIDEKYRR
+258 KSQTDEKYRR

-273 VITFGFRLDTL
+273 VITYGFRLDTL
-284 IGNNTEDFSYTY
+284 IGDNTEDFRYTY
-296 HQTLG
+296 HQALG

-316 IYYQGEMLYSIP
+316 IYYQGEKLYSIP

-342 MTEDIQRYVTKI
+342 MTEDIQRYVTKV

-369 KAGRSDID
+369 MAGRSDID
-377 TGYMDNHDEL
+377 TGYMDNHAEL
-387 QYIQSI
+387 QYIQST
-393 ISGLISSGEYLADS
+393 ISGLLSSGEYLADS
-407 LIITASCSPEGSFGL
+407 LIITASCSPEGSYRF
-422 NSRLARKRAASIAGF
+422 NSQLARKRAESIAGF
-437 LDGEDFRL
+437 IDGKDFRL
-445 IERYIPENWERLYGL
+445 IERHIPENWERLYDL
-460 IRNDRTINDASGI
+460 IRKDSTVNDLTGI
-473 LEICGEISQDKREH
+473 LDICAETSHDKREH
-487 LLSTHPEYSYIKEHL
+487 LLSAHPEYPYIKEHL
-502 YPVLREVEFRFCLHR
+502 YPVLREVEFQFCLHR
-517 KNMVKDTIHTTE
+517 KDMVKDTIHTTE

-579 YLPVS
+579 DLPVS
-584 AKRDYLMAIANSRI
+584 GKRDYLLAVAHSRN

-608 ISAVDQDRSLRFRG
+608 LSAVNQERSLRFRG

-629 RLIDKY
+629 RLIGKY
-635 DIATENL
+635 DICAENL

>member
-1 MPQTTYRSTYYTI
+1 MKEKTI
-14 SEMKALITDI
+14 YILCCLTGIT
-24 LICMAGCALIHS
+24 LLSS
-36 CSAIVRMDIR
+36 CSTVVRMNIND
-46 ELREQ
+46 LRKQ
-51 NAGVSIFL
+51 NAGVSLFL
-59 PSQTKKEDDTY
+59 PTQTPRESDTY
-70 KYISSK
+70 KYIVSK

-89 KKYYLMRG
+89 RKYYLMRG
-97 TMDSSGTANL
+97 TMDSTGTANL

-113 VVITARFK
+113 VVITAKFK

-127 GSVRMAFNIH
+127 GSVRMAFDIH
-137 VPSTILN
+137 VPSTMLN

-153 KAVMSG
+153 KAVLSE
-159 DTISLDALLLTGI
+159 DTVSLEVLLLTGKQ
-172 EYKERQMRGY
+172 YKERQMRGY

-195 SSLLIHTALLETF
+195 TSLLMHTGLLETF
-208 IQRNIPGI
+208 IQRNIPRI
-216 AALRNDTALVDTD
+216 AELRNDTALVDTD

-243 EHFMRT
+243 EHFMKT

-258 KNQIDEKYRR
+258 KSQTDEKYRR

-273 VITFGFRLDTL
+273 VITYGFRLDTL
-284 IGNNTEDFSYTY
+284 IGDNTEDFRYTY

-316 IYYQGEMLYSIP
+316 IYYQGEKLYSIP

-342 MTEDIQRYVTKI
+342 MTEDIQRYVTKV

-369 KAGRSDID
+369 MAGRSDID
-377 TGYMDNHDEL
+377 TGYMDNHAEL

-393 ISGLISSGEYLADS
+393 ISGLLSSGEYLADS
-407 LIITASCSPEGSFGL
+407 LIITASCSPEGSYRF
-422 NSRLARKRAASIAGF
+422 NSQLARKRAESIAGF
-437 LDGEDFRL
+437 IDGKDFRL
-445 IERYIPENWERLYGL
+445 IERHIPENWERLYDL
-460 IRNDRTINDASGI
+460 IRKDSTVNDLTGI
-473 LEICGEISQDKREH
+473 LDICAETSHDKREH
-487 LLSTHPEYSYIKEHL
+487 LLSAHPEYPYIKEHL
-502 YPVLREVEFRFCLHR
+502 YPVLREVEFQFCLHR
-517 KNMVKDTIHTTE
+517 KDMVKDTIHTTE

-547 KAVRLLGSYRDINSA
+547 KAVRLLGSYRDINSV

-579 YLPVS
+579 DLPVS
-584 AKRDYLMAIANSRI
+584 GKRDYLLAVAHSRN

-608 ISAVDQDRSLRFRG
+608 LSAVNQERSLRFRG

-629 RLIDKY
+629 RLIGKY
-635 DIATENL
+635 DICAENL

>member
-1 MPQTTYRSTYYTI
+1 MKEKTI
-14 SEMKALITDI
+14 YILCCLTGIT
-24 LICMAGCALIHS
+24 LLSS
-36 CSAIVRMDIR
+36 CSTVVRMNIND
-46 ELREQ
+46 LRKQ
-51 NAGVSIFL
+51 NAGVSLFL
-59 PSQTKKEDDTY
+59 PTQTPRESDTY
-70 KYISSK
+70 KYVVSK

-89 KKYYLMRG
+89 RKYYLMRG
-97 TMDSSGTANL
+97 TMDSTGTANL

-113 VVITARFK
+113 VVITAKFK

-127 GSVRMAFNIH
+127 GSVRMAFDIH
-137 VPSTILN
+137 VPSTMLN

-153 KAVMSG
+153 KAVLYE
-159 DTISLDALLLTGI
+159 DTVSLEVLLLTGKQ
-172 EYKERQMRGY
+172 YKERQMRGY

-195 SSLLIHTALLETF
+195 TSLLMHTGLLETF
-208 IQRNIPGI
+208 IQRNIPRI

-243 EHFMRT
+243 EHFMKT

-258 KNQIDEKYRR
+258 KSQTDEKYRR

-273 VITFGFRLDTL
+273 VITYGFRLDTL
-284 IGNNTEDFSYTY
+284 IGDNTEDFRYTY
-296 HQTLG
+296 HQALG

-316 IYYQGEMLYSIP
+316 IYYQGEKLYSIP

-342 MTEDIQRYVTKI
+342 MTEDIQRYVTKV

-369 KAGRSDID
+369 MAGRSDID
-377 TGYMDNHDEL
+377 TGYMDNHAEL

-393 ISGLISSGEYLADS
+393 ISGLLSSGEYLADS
-407 LIITASCSPEGSFGL
+407 LIITASCSPEGSYRF
-422 NSRLARKRAASIAGF
+422 NSQLARKRAESIAGF
-437 LDGEDFRL
+437 IDGKDFRL
-445 IERYIPENWERLYGL
+445 IERHIPENWERLYDL
-460 IRNDRTINDASGI
+460 IRKDSTVNDLTGI
-473 LEICGEISQDKREH
+473 LDICAETSHDKREH
-487 LLSTHPEYSYIKEHL
+487 LLSAHPEYPYIKEHL
-502 YPVLREVEFRFCLHR
+502 YPVLREVEFQFCLHR
-517 KNMVKDTIHTTE
+517 KDMVKDTIHTTE

-579 YLPVS
+579 ELPVS
-584 AKRDYLMAIANSRI
+584 GKRDYLLAVVHSRN

-608 ISAVDQDRSLRFRG
+608 LSAVNQERSLRFRG

-635 DIATENL
+635 KIQAENL

>member
-1 MPQTTYRSTYYTI
+1 MKEKTI
-14 SEMKALITDI
+14 YILCCLTGIT
-24 LICMAGCALIHS
+24 LLSS
-36 CSAIVRMDIR
+36 CSTVVRMNIND
-46 ELREQ
+46 LRKQ
-51 NAGVSIFL
+51 NAGVSLFL
-59 PSQTKKEDDTY
+59 PTQTPRESDTY
-70 KYISSK
+70 KYIVSK

-89 KKYYLMRG
+89 RKYYLMRG
-97 TMDSSGTANL
+97 TMDSTGTANL

-113 VVITARFK
+113 VVITAKFK

-127 GSVRMAFNIH
+127 GSVRMAFDIH
-137 VPSTILN
+137 VPSTMLN

-153 KAVMSG
+153 KAVLYE
-159 DTISLDALLLTGI
+159 DTVSLEVLLLTGKQ
-172 EYKERQMRGY
+172 YKERQMRGY
-182 ELYNRFLAGIITD
+182 ELYSRFLAGIITD

-369 KAGRSDID
+369 MAGRSDID
-377 TGYMDNHDEL
+377 TGYMDNHAEL

-393 ISGLISSGEYLADS
+393 ISGLLSSGEYLADS
-407 LIITASCSPEGSFGL
+407 LIITASCSPEGSYRF
-422 NSRLARKRAASIAGF
+422 NSQLARKRAESIAGF
-437 LDGEDFRL
+437 IDGKDFRL
-445 IERYIPENWERLYGL
+445 IERHIPENWERLYDL
-460 IRNDRTINDASGI
+460 IRKDSTVNDLTGI
-473 LEICGEISQDKREH
+473 LDICAETSHDKREH
-487 LLSTHPEYSYIKEHL
+487 LLSAHPEYPYIKEHL
-502 YPVLREVEFRFCLHR
+502 YPVLREVEFQFCLHR
-517 KNMVKDTIHTTE
+517 KNMVKDTIHTTQI
-529 PDTVYSAGVQAIK
+529 DTVYSTGVQAIK
-542 DRDYS
+542 DRNYG

-579 YLPVS
+579 ELPVS
-584 AKRDYLMAIANSRI
+584 GKRDYLLAVVHSRN

-608 ISAVDQDRSLRFRG
+608 LSAVNQERSLRFRG

-635 DIATENL
+635 KIQSENL

>member
-1 MPQTTYRSTYYTI
+1 MKEKTI
-14 SEMKALITDI
+14 YILCCLTGIT
-24 LICMAGCALIHS
+24 LLSS
-36 CSAIVRMDIR
+36 CSTVVRMNIND
-46 ELREQ
+46 LRKQ
-51 NAGVSIFL
+51 NAGVSLFL
-59 PSQTKKEDDTY
+59 PTQTPRESDTY
-70 KYISSK
+70 KYIVSK

-89 KKYYLMRG
+89 RKYYLMRG
-97 TMDSSGTANL
+97 TMDSTGTANL

-113 VVITARFK
+113 VVITAKFK

-127 GSVRMAFNIH
+127 GSVRMAFDIH
-137 VPSTILN
+137 VPSTMLN

-153 KAVMSG
+153 KAVLYE
-159 DTISLDALLLTGI
+159 DTVSLEVLLLTGKQ
-172 EYKERQMRGY
+172 YKERQMRGY

-195 SSLLIHTALLETF
+195 TSLLMHTGLLETF
-208 IQRNIPGI
+208 IQRNIPRI

-243 EHFMRT
+243 EHFMKT

-258 KNQIDEKYRR
+258 KSQTDEKYRR

-273 VITFGFRLDTL
+273 VITYGFRLDTL
-284 IGNNTEDFSYTY
+284 IGDNTEDFRYTY
-296 HQTLG
+296 HQALG

-316 IYYQGEMLYSIP
+316 IYYQGEKLYSIP

-342 MTEDIQRYVTKI
+342 MTEDIQRYVTKV

-369 KAGRSDID
+369 MAGRSDID
-377 TGYMDNHDEL
+377 TGYMDNHAEL
-387 QYIQSI
+387 QYIQST
-393 ISGLISSGEYLADS
+393 ISGLLSSGEYLADS
-407 LIITASCSPEGSFGL
+407 LIITASCSPEGSYKF
-422 NSRLARKRAASIAGF
+422 NSQLARKRAESIAGF
-437 LDGEDFRL
+437 IDGKDFRL
-445 IERYIPENWERLYGL
+445 IERHIPENWERLYDL
-460 IRNDRTINDASGI
+460 IRKDSTVNDLTGI
-473 LEICGEISQDKREH
+473 LDICAETSHDKREH
-487 LLSTHPEYSYIKEHL
+487 LLSAHPEYPYIKEHL
-502 YPVLREVEFRFCLHR
+502 YPVLREVEFQFCLHR
-517 KNMVKDTIHTTE
+517 KDMVKDTIHTTE

-579 YLPVS
+579 DLPVS
-584 AKRDYLMAIANSRI
+584 GKRDYLLAVAHSRN

-608 ISAVDQDRSLRFRG
+608 LSAVNQERSLRFRG

-629 RLIDKY
+629 RLIGKY